1 MHTLLPFLPL
11 PLEEDFL
18 VPYPMTDL
26 HQIFDSL
33 VGYLVGMT
41 FVEVIL
47 KPLLVR
53 NGQKLIRAV
62 DQDPALPDWVIP
74 DFLHSELEKEGEQ
87 EE

>member
-1 MHTLLPFLPL
+1 
-11 PLEEDFL
+11 
-18 VPYPMTDL
+18 MTDL

-33 VGYLVGMT
+33 IAYLIGMT

-53 NGQKLIRAV
+53 SGMKLIREV
-62 DQDPALPDWVIP
+62 DQDPSLPDWVIP
-74 DFLHSELEKEGEQ
+74 DHLYSGLDSEQ